1 MSRHCS
7 TEAEELR
14 QHWDAKYHAAP
25 FERLSWYQSVPQES
39 LRLIEAAGIER
50 NAPVIDAGGGA
61 SLLAETL
68 VQLGYM
74 DVTVVD
80 CSWQAL
86 DAARFRMGGSASRVA
101 WFCEDIRTF
110 RSTKK
115 ISLWHDR
122 AVFHF
127 MTSEDD
133 RRRYLASLDACLD
146 EDGVAIIGTFATNG
160 PERCSGLTVQR
171 YDAALISSVFAP
183 RFELLSS
190 SDVQHL
196 TPSGSTQEFAW
207 FTFRRTNR

>member
-1 MSRHCS
+1 MSRHRS

-14 QHWDAKYHAAP
+14 QHWDAKYHATP

-39 LRLIEAAGIER
+39 LRLIEATGIAR
-50 NAPVIDAGGGA
+50 DAPVIDAGGGA

-68 VQLGYM
+68 VNLGYA
-74 DVTVVD
+74 DITIVD
-80 CSWQAL
+80 CSQTAL
-86 DAARFRMGGSASRVA
+86 DDARLRMGASASRVA
-101 WFCEDIRTF
+101 WICADIRTF
-110 RSTKK
+110 RSPKK
-115 ISLWHDR
+115 CKLWHDR

-146 EDGVAIIGTFATNG
+146 EEGVAIIGTFAKNG

-171 YDAALISSVFAP
+171 YDTELISCVFAP
-183 RFELLSS
+183 RFELVSS
-190 SDVQHL
+190 SNAQHL

-207 FTFRRTNR
+207 FAFRRRV